1 MNQVTDAQYGVLQA
15 LMNEIEK
22 KNSWGKNE
30 LMILIAKLCAKQID
44 SKAFGELPG

>member
-1 MNQVTDAQYGVLQA
+1 MNDTQYGVLQA

-30 LMILIAKLCAKQID
+30 ILILIGKLCAKAVD
-44 SKAFGELPG
+44 SATFGELPR